1 MAGIFD
7 LPAEYHVIKQLNMQK
22 DKKLVVLLNV
32 VALIIAIVLVLI
44 GLKLVPISFVVILG
58 NRFDFLIR
66 LLMIL
71 VGMILYILS
80 HELIHGL
87 FIRLFSGKKA
97 KYGFTGLYAYAGTD
111 AYFNKRHYLTIAL
124 APVVFFGVA
133 FLLMNTFL
141 PSEWFWFVYL
151 LQILNVSGA
160 AGDLYVTYLMQ
171 RLPKDI
177 LVQDRGIEVTIYSC
191 GQ

>member
-111 AYFNKRHYLTIAL
+111 AYFTKRHYLTIAL
-124 APVVFFGVA
+124 APVVLFGVT
-133 FLLMNTFL
+133 FLLLNIFL